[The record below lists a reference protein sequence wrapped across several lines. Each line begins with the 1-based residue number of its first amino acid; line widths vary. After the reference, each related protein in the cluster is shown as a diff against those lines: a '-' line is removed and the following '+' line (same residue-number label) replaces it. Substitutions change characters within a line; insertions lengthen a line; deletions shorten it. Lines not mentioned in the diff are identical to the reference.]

1 MYAIRSYYVI
11 RLQEQCADEREARAL
26 RLTLKN
32 LILPE
37 QGMGETFKVL
47 VQGKG
52 IGSPELLCARRL
64 TSVIT
69 SYSIHYT
76 KLYER
81 KQDILIAKNYL
92 NEDEIDTL
100 NRP

>member
-1 MYAIRSYYVI
+1 MALGFVEELL
-11 RLQEQCADEREARAL
+11 RLQAQCVDEREARAL

-52 IGSPELLCARRL
+52 VGKPQLLCARSLASLPLSGLSGR
-64 TSVIT
+64 
-69 SYSIHYT
+69 
-76 KLYER
+76 
-81 KQDILIAKNYL
+81 
-92 NEDEIDTL
+92 
-100 NRP
+100 